1 MARGLSG
8 FISDLFKSVTGSG
21 TTKQATKPATR
32 KAQTTQARSGQ
43 APSREAGLDGVTIEY
58 SPRLDG
64 DPDPGEVVWTWV
76 PWEEDP
82 AQGKDRPVVIFGRRG
97 PLLVGVALTSKP
109 HANEPQISVGTGS
122 WDREGRPSYAK
133 LERILDIDPAQV
145 RREGAVLDT
154 ARFAELV
161 DALKRADA
169 AEAARRRAR

>member
-1 MARGLSG
+1 MARGISG
-8 FISDLFKSVTGSG
+8 FISDLFKTITGTG
-21 TTKQATKPATR
+21 TKKQPQKT
-32 KAQTTQARSGQ
+32 
-43 APSREAGLDGVTIEY
+43 APSPARGGRAAAREAGLDGVTIEY

-64 DPDPGEVVWTWV
+64 NPDPGEVVWTWV

-82 AQGKDRPVVIFGRRG
+82 TQGKDRPVIIFGRRG

-145 RREGAVLDT
+145 RREGAVLDA
-154 ARFAELV
+154 ARFRELV
-161 DALKRADA
+161 EAIKRADA
-169 AEAARRRAR
+169 AESARRRPH